1 MSYLVQYQHSNILLF
16 NFHRPDLDTP
26 GGDFFTVTSSEPVTI
41 QRTGDVFSPEDQRRI
56 FSEGATA
63 FYITLTWHNFVTFG
77 YVRLA
82 SASSLFVHGIGN
94 KLTFYRVAL
103 GLAFFLRPGS
113 SKLCRICDRRHFSLG
128 MCRGNRCSPLGIQL
142 WF

>member
-1 MSYLVQYQHSNILLF
+1 LF

-94 KLTFYRVAL
+94 KLTFYGVAL
-103 GLAFFLRPGS
+103 GLALVVFFSYVPGVQS
-113 SKLCRICDRRHFSLG
+113 FVGSATV
-128 MCRGNRCSPLGIQL
+128 GIFL
-142 WF
+142 WVCAVVTGAVLWVYNYGSF